1 MHIRIYGGLGNQ
13 IFQLGAGLVIADDCN
28 LSKIRLDD
36 EGLINYEVKRVSML
50 NDFFN
55 FSNLRF
61 DISFS
66 SNFILKYRLAKLL
79 PFSSPVVTFCS
90 DKNFNKLKCEF
101 VRNIYLDGY
110 FQKQLNQSDFDR
122 QIDLLKP
129 ALRDNSVASID
140 GAVIHVR
147 GGDFTA
153 LGWNLVTPL
162 NYYNK
167 AIDYLIKTYNVS
179 KFNIVT
185 DDPEYASKITT
196 LYSNIDF
203 NFIGGGVLDDFYL
216 IGAHRFRIL
225 SSSTFALW
233 SSALANNDDSVVIA
247 PSFWKPN
254 SGRDIFLPNEV
265 RLEGF

>member
-1 MHIRIYGGLGNQ
+1 MHIKIYGGLGNQ
-13 IFQLGAGLVIADDCN
+13 IFQLGAGLVIADDLN

-36 EGLINYEVKRVSML
+36 QGVKNYAVKRESML

-55 FSNLRF
+55 FSDLPF

-66 SNFILKYRLAKLL
+66 SSFVLKHRLAKLL
-79 PFSSPVVTFCS
+79 PFSSSVVTFCS
-90 DKNFNKLKCEF
+90 DKNFNKPKNEF
-101 VRNIYLDGY
+101 CRNFYLDGY
-110 FQKQLNQSDFDR
+110 FQNQLNQSDFDR
-122 QIDLLKP
+122 QISFLKP
-129 ALRDNSVASID
+129 ALKNNSTASFD
-140 GAVIHVR
+140 GAVIHIR
-147 GGDFTA
+147 GGDFIA

-185 DDPEYASKITT
+185 DDAEYASKITT
-196 LYSNIDF
+196 LFSNVDF
-203 NFIGGGVLDDFYL
+203 NFIGGGVLDDFHL

-254 SGRDIFLPNEV
+254 SNRAIFLPNEV